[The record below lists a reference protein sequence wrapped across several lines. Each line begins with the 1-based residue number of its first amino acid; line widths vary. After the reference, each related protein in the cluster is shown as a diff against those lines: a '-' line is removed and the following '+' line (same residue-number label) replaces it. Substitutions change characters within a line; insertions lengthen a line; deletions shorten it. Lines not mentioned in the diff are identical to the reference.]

1 MKNTGCLNGRSFG
14 LILCGLMT
22 WFSIM
27 PAKADNVASP
37 AGATLKLQ
45 IERKEISKEQAED
58 YRLNGT
64 KISLGVYMI
73 FSKEWKPY
81 IEDSRQLRFLNS
93 ETSWAFYETEAF
105 SNTVNST
112 DPSHYLQNPSDYISI
127 CAYDKISAKPANA
140 CIYTEDEDAWYATSF
155 DYQMFGWPTYAW
167 GIAFT
172 GGNIN
177 PTREYA
183 EKLDDGSYR
192 IKIYDIQFKLNPSN
206 TNFRSLPVGFLDDI
220 LGHEQV
226 DVSGSNCYMNPAQ
239 GNDKYWPAGQS
250 TCPGQTLCQDWTDLK
265 QTSYFEFIPGGLFI
279 QNGPDVETFE
289 PSFLS

>member
-27 PAKADNVASP
+27 PTQAANVAAP

-45 IERKEISKEQAED
+45 IERKEISKEQAEL
-58 YRLNGT
+58 YRTSGT
-64 KISLGVYMI
+64 KISLGVYVV
-73 FSKEWKPY
+73 FSKEW
-81 IEDSRQLRFLNS
+81 ETLLNNAAIS
-93 ETSWAFYETEAF
+93 FNSSNTAWAFYETEAF

-127 CAYDKISAKPANA
+127 CAMNGLAGQPAGA
-140 CIYTEDEDAWYATSF
+140 CTLTIQSSWYGSK
-155 DYQMFGWPTYAW
+155 QWHQFGWPTFAW
-167 GIAFT
+167 GSGFNGNEIFT
-172 GGNIN
+172 DQN
-177 PTREYA
+177 YA

-192 IKIYDIQFKLNPSN
+192 IKIYDIQFQLNPSN
-206 TNFRSLPVGFLDDI
+206 TNFRSLPVGFLDDF
-220 LGHEQV
+220 LEHEV
-226 DVSGSNCYMNPAQ
+226 IDKSGSNSSIFPIDGLSNQ
-239 GNDKYWPAGQS
+239 YWPSGA
-250 TCPGQTLCQDWTDLK
+250 TCPGMVYCQDWTDLK

-289 PSFLS
+289 PSFWS